1 MNNYLKKYSL
11 GVYQFIKLG
20 KLFSHLFSY
29 QFADTFS
36 FHLSHG
42 IITVCNY
49 DNDCV
54 VIMLSSNLSPV
65 PIGVFYKYVFS
76 EHLAVFKMYGP

>member
-1 MNNYLKKYSL
+1 MKNYLKKYSL
-11 GVYQFIKLG
+11 GVYQFTELC
-20 KLFSHLFSY
+20 KLFPPLFSY

-36 FHLSHG
+36 FHLSYG

-49 DNDCV
+49 DNECV

-65 PIGVFYKYVFS
+65 PIRVFYKY
-76 EHLAVFKMYGP
+76 